1 MTCSRRCSWRSNDEP
16 AQWAERGAIRS
27 HWHTGQ
33 VESAASAERGPE
45 VRFAALPGRLFLDS
59 STLQTLLD
67 YGVTIFEGERPPPR
81 SRAYRIAGYLDDL
94 DALRLTFLVN
104 ERAGFDFVLS
114 EASLDEVGAKREPR
128 YLQWALDVLDQWQ
141 IRVWEYQGGALDGSG
156 ARLAARL
163 SERRFGYLSAKDKR
177 LLRDAIELE
186 CDAFLTME
194 KKLARQAE
202 HLRAELEIRLLRPPD
217 YWALLEPWAGLY
229 R

>member
-1 MTCSRRCSWRSNDEP
+1 M
-16 AQWAERGAIRS
+16 
-27 HWHTGQ
+27 
-33 VESAASAERGPE
+33 
-45 VRFAALPGRLFLDS
+45 
-59 STLQTLLD
+59 
-67 YGVTIFEGERPPPR
+67 
-81 SRAYRIAGYLDDL
+81 
-94 DALRLTFLVN
+94 N

-114 EASLDEVGAKREPR
+114 EASLDEVGAKRDPR
-128 YLQWALDVLDQWQ
+128 YMQWALDVLDQWQ
-141 IRVWEYQGGALDGSG
+141 IRVWEYQGGAFDGSG

-202 HLRAELEIRLLRPPD
+202 HLRAELEIRVLRPPD
-217 YWALLEPWAGLY
+217 YWALLEPWAALY

>member
-1 MTCSRRCSWRSNDEP
+1 
-16 AQWAERGAIRS
+16 
-27 HWHTGQ
+27 
-33 VESAASAERGPE
+33 
-45 VRFAALPGRLFLDS
+45 
-59 STLQTLLD
+59 
-67 YGVTIFEGERPPPR
+67 
-81 SRAYRIAGYLDDL
+81 
-94 DALRLTFLVN
+94 
-104 ERAGFDFVLS
+104 
-114 EASLDEVGAKREPR
+114 
-128 YLQWALDVLDQWQ
+128 VLDQWQ